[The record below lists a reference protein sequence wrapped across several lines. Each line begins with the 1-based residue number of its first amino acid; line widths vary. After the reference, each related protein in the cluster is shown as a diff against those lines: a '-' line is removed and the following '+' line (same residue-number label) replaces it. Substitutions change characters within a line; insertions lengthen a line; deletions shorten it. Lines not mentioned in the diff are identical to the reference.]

1 MKPAILSQKLA
12 TAFKGGIQLLIVSSP
27 GIGKSAIVEQAV
39 NNAALVTMHPA
50 VSDPTD
56 FKGMPAVI
64 KATGKSSQSFAE
76 FLPFGNLRKL
86 VEATELTVCFID
98 DIGQAPHAVQAAL
111 MQLIHAREVD
121 GTKISDKVVFVGA
134 TNDSSHMAGV
144 ASILEP
150 VKSRWNSIIHLE
162 ADAKGWRAWA
172 LGAGIAPEVI
182 AFIAFRPELLN
193 NFKATRELTNC
204 PSPRT
209 VESLSKLIQAGLDD
223 HELIAGAVGEGF
235 AIEFNAFR
243 KVWKSIPDLDAILA
257 APLTAPQR
265 RPLTHRRPRL
275 RPLLQ
280 GHQSE
285 PPILHG
291 IPRSLA
297 QGIRIPRPLR
307 RHRPRSQ
314 ATLHQVL
321 HRLDTSQPSHVRL
334 AAPTSHFLT
343 TKNICPISTK

>member
-257 APLTAPQR
+257 APLTAPV
-265 RPLTHRRPRL
+265 PSGDPSLIVALACALSYKATKANLPSFMAYLDRL
-275 RPLLQ
+275 PKEYEFLALSDATARDPKLL
-280 GHQSE
+280 
-285 PPILHG
+285 
-291 IPRSLA
+291 
-297 QGIRIPRPLR
+297 
-307 RHRPRSQ
+307 
-314 ATLHQVL
+314 
-321 HRLDTSQPSHVRL
+321 
-334 AAPTSHFLT
+334 
-343 TKNICPISTK
+343 STKSYTDWTLANQAMFA